1 MYFLLETQHLWTDSL
16 RVKSNMRFLILCL
29 FFGII
34 CATNKEKP
42 VEKNYEQLIEIVED
56 LKSQVDDL
64 KKNQN
69 RDGRINN
76 LKNELDYL
84 KTNVSD
90 QESRIQVSNL
100 KSDEIGMKTFTSS
113 I

>member
-1 MYFLLETQHLWTDSL
+1 MTLVEWLFENKEQHEIP
-16 RVKSNMRFLILCL
+16 NLCL

-100 KSDEIGMKTFTSS
+100 KSDEIGMKTLTSS

>member
-1 MYFLLETQHLWTDSL
+1 
-16 RVKSNMRFLILCL
+16 MRFLILCL

-76 LKNELDYL
+76 LKNELDYPDYCRAPL
-84 KTNVSD
+84 KERCAPSGA
-90 QESRIQVSNL
+90 L
-100 KSDEIGMKTFTSS
+100 KSGSAS
-113 I
+113 ASGAL